1 MLASNKEESD
11 ALAAHAQEQVDLV
24 HAVFDEYDVK
34 HIGEL
39 KEEKAKQLFKAL
51 ALELL
56 RAAADRGNGAAASH
70 AKQLLGTDGDFE
82 AAECEAAVE
91 EMAEHLLH
99 LADRDANGVV
109 SVDDLVQLFSGSL
122 AHVGTELT
130 APKELELLELRG
142 CLQLLPRVARHF
154 DGAALEHDWH
164 TRVPGDSHTLLRWVA
179 PTYDRDQLSIVGLGR
194 SADASCYYLPEWG
207 MVLDAGLA
215 AKSLSPKTVLLT
227 HGHRDHVQAL
237 PAMARPP
244 FSQSTP
250 PPKILLPAPLE
261 PLVRQ
266 FLLAESQ
273 LNFGKPQTEEENYAA
288 LGQFDLLSCA
298 DGDVVELPKHAYLG
312 RDGLCVEA
320 LRATHKDMPALSY
333 GIFRKTKK
341 LKPEFA
347 AQRHRIKQLL
357 KESPGIELT
366 EIVNERL
373 LFYTGDTTIELLEQ
387 HAAHILSYKYIVHE
401 CSFLGPPSKKLDQYA
416 LQRGHTHYAQLH
428 PYICSAP
435 NTTFI
440 LVHWSIRYSREDVE
454 AFFEEQYGG
463 VPENVVLWI

>member
-1 MLASNKEESD
+1 MRARTG
-11 ALAAHAQEQVDLV
+11 ALVSMHGCQNAHALV
-24 HAVFDEYDVK
+24 
-34 HIGEL
+34 
-39 KEEKAKQLFKAL
+39 
-51 ALELL
+51 
-56 RAAADRGNGAAASH
+56 
-70 AKQLLGTDGDFE
+70 E
-82 AAECEAAVE
+82 A
-91 EMAEHLLH
+91 H
-99 LADRDANGVV
+99 
-109 SVDDLVQLFSGSL
+109 
-122 AHVGTELT
+122 
-130 APKELELLELRG
+130 APKKGFDLLFGGRMR
-142 CLQLLPRVARHF
+142 LPKTPRI
-154 DGAALEHDWH
+154 H
-164 TRVPGDSHTLLRWVA
+164 TRSYVHKCPNASASVPFPSRRRGAVRTRC
-179 PTYDRDQLSIVGLGR
+179 R
-194 SADASCYYLPEWG
+194 WG